1 MIEKNGMSV
10 LFIII
15 IITATIIFWM
25 LSGWG
30 RKDFF
35 AEMAKD
41 FYICRRKKC
50 CELWQGT
57 RNTTFL

>member
-1 MIEKNGMSV
+1 MIIMDNRQKFRQKFLGFNIL

-30 RKDFF
+30 REIFF
-35 AEMAKD
+35 VIKM
-41 FYICRRKKC
+41 
-50 CELWQGT
+50 
-57 RNTTFL
+57 